1 MIRQGELVEIEIQD
15 VSSDGNGVGK
25 IDSQVIFVP
34 HTVTGDRILAKLIKV
49 KKKYAQGRLEKI
61 INPSDN
67 RIRPRCI
74 VADKCGGCK
83 WQHIN
88 YAHQLEI
95 KHNQVKE
102 TLSRIGGFT
111 EFEVEDILADTEL
124 AYRNKASYPLG
135 ISDNGNIKAGY
146 YREGSHQIINLNQC
160 PIQDERLNPL
170 LAEIKQDLQELGIP
184 IYDENTK
191 KGILRHLCFRIG
203 RNTGEILITIVITK
217 PSNYK
222 LAQQAPLWLERYPDV
237 VGVTLNYNPRPTN
250 VIFGEETE
258 LLAGRLYLKEEFA
271 GLTFTLRTESFFQVN
286 TNVAESLFTWVIDE
300 LNLQGH
306 ETVID
311 LYCGIGTLTLP
322 IAKKVDKVIG
332 IEFDKIAIE
341 LANHNAVINDIDN
354 VKFMEGKSE
363 VIFPELTTDADVVIL
378 DPPRKGCQPEV
389 IEALLKMKPR
399 KIVYVSCHPATLARD
414 LKMLC
419 ENNDYRLERVKP
431 ADFFPQTTH
440 VETAVI
446 LQSTTTH

>member
-1 MIRQGELVEIEIQD
+1 MIRQGELVEIDIED

-25 IDSQVIFVP
+25 IDSQVIFIP
-34 HTVTGDRILAKLIKV
+34 HTVTGDRIQAKLIKV

-61 INPSDN
+61 INPSN
-67 RIRPRCI
+67 HRIRPRCI

-83 WQHIN
+83 WQHID
-88 YAHQLEI
+88 YQHQLEI
-95 KHNQVKE
+95 KKNQVKE
-102 TLSRIGGFT
+102 TLTRIGDFT
-111 EFEVEDILADTEL
+111 NFEVEDILADTDL
-124 AYRNKASYPLG
+124 GYRNKASYPFG
-135 ISDNGNIKAGY
+135 VSQNGNLKAGY
-146 YREGSHQIINLNQC
+146 YREGSHQIVNLNQC

-184 IYDENTK
+184 VYDENTK

-203 RNTGEILITIVITK
+203 KNTGEILITIVISK
-217 PSNYK
+217 PSNFK
-222 LAQQAPLWLERYPDV
+222 LAEQAPIWLERYPNV
-237 VGVTLNYNPRPTN
+237 VGVTLNYNPKPTN

-271 GLTFTLRTESFFQVN
+271 GLTFTLRTETFFQVN
-286 TNVAESLFTWVIDE
+286 TTVAESLFKWVIDA
-300 LNLQGH
+300 LNLQGN

-311 LYCGIGTLTLP
+311 LYCGIGALTLP
-322 IAKKVDKVIG
+322 IAQKVDSVMG
-332 IEFDKIAIE
+332 IEFDKVAIE

-354 VKFMEGKSE
+354 VRFVVGKAE
-363 VIFPELTTDADVVIL
+363 VVFPELTTIADIVIL

-389 IEALLKMKPR
+389 IESLGKMKPQ

-414 LKMLC
+414 LKLLC
-419 ENNDYRLERVKP
+419 ENNDYVIERVKP

-446 LQSTTTH
+446 LTRR